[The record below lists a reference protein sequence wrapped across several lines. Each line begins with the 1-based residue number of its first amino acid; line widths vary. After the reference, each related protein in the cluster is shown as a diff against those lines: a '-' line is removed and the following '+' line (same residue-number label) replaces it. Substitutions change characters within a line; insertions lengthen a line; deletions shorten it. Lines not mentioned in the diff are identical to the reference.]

1 MYSQV
6 LSKAVTIVTDTE
18 GWPTPKEGDTENEM
32 LNNVFTAHWKK
43 HRSGKSAAT
52 E

>member
-6 LSKAVTIVTDTE
+6 SSKAVTIVTDTE
-18 GWPTPKEGDTENEM
+18 GWSTPNEGDIKNEM

-43 HRSGKSAAT
+43 HRSGRPAAT

>member
-1 MYSQV
+1 MCSQV
-6 LSKAVTIVTDTE
+6 SSKAVTIVTDTE

-43 HRSGKSAAT
+43 HRSAKSAAT